1 VTTLKN
7 DKISK
12 SFSLLST
19 PLLADACIRLG
30 LPPRIGPPGIK
41 LIDRKMR
48 IAGRSLPCQH
58 FGSVDIF
65 LEIMEGANNGDVLV
79 VDNGGRN
86 DEGCIGDLIALEA
99 KELGLGGIAIWGSHR
114 DTKELMDMRLPIMSY
129 GTYPAG
135 PQRVDPRSSDAL
147 DLARFGGVTVI
158 REDVVFGD
166 SDGVLFI
173 SIENTPTVLEVAN
186 RIMERE
192 QSQSQRIRDGKSLS
206 EQLQLK
212 SYLLAR
218 EKNPSITFRQHLRK
232 IGGAV
237 EE

>member
-1 VTTLKN
+1 MATLKN
-7 DKISK
+7 DVISE
-12 SFSLLST
+12 SFSALST

-65 LEIMEGANNGDVLV
+65 LEIMEDANGGDVLV
-79 VDNGGRN
+79 IDNGGRN

-99 KELGLGGIAIWGSHR
+99 KERGLGGIVVWGSHR
-114 DTKELMDMRLPIMSY
+114 DTKELMDIWLPIMSY

-173 SIENTPTVLEVAN
+173 SIDNTPNVLEVAN

-192 QSQSQRIRDGKSLS
+192 QSQSRRIRDEKSLS
-206 EQLQLK
+206 EQLQFR

-218 EKNPSITFRQHLRK
+218 EKDPSLTFRQHLRK